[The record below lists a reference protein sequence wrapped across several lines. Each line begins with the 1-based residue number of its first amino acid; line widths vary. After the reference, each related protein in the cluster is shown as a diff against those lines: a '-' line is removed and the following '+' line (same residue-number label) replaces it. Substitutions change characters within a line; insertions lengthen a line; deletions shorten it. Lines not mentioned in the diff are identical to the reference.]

1 MFTKHVVRRE
11 AKPRSRAALV
21 RSTHDSELALNTKFS
36 CRQRKQDSKDS
47 IGSQRGLDTSL
58 PRTPVSSSHKM
69 PLLNF
74 PKNEYV
80 TIFALSMWPS
90 ITD

>member
-21 RSTHDSELALNTKFS
+21 RSTHDSELAYTKFS

-47 IGSQRGLDTSL
+47 IRSQRGLDTSL
-58 PRTPVSSSHKM
+58 PCTPVSSSLKM